1 MDILLVLTVGALCI
15 GCFVCGAKVGQKV
28 VKGEEIKTP
37 SLDPFKAYREHQD
50 MLESKYLSGQRLTG
64 APLPSWYIL
73 LERFAQ
79 PPPSLNRHPLQT
91 NCMPSGFLPKEL
103 QFYS

>member
-50 MLESKYLSGQRLTG
+50 RRKAEEEQSKRDTIMRNIESYDGTGNGQ
-64 APLPSWYIL
+64 
-73 LERFAQ
+73 
-79 PPPSLNRHPLQT
+79 
-91 NCMPSGFLPKEL
+91 KDV
-103 QFYS
+103 